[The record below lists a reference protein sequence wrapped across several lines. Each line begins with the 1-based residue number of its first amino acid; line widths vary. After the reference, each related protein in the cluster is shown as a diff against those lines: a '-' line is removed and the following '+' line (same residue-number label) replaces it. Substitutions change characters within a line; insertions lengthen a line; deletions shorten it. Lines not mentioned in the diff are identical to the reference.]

1 MYDNI
6 KLFTQALGL
15 EDPWKLNEV
24 KFDPEQEQLD
34 IYISYNARRQC
45 PCPSCQAESSVFDT
59 KERTWRH
66 LNFFQFKAY
75 IHCEVPRIGCPS
87 CGIKQVDVPWSRP
100 YSGFTMLFE
109 AFIIELAA
117 HMPVAAIARL
127 VGENDTRLWRLIR
140 HYVDKAREQEDYSDV
155 IAVGVDETSS
165 KRGHN
170 YVTVFVDLDQ
180 SKVIYATEGK
190 DAGTITSFAEDLSLH
205 NGDPDNIT
213 DVTCDM
219 SPAYIKGVKNN
230 LPNAT
235 ITFDKFHIMK
245 QINEAVDK
253 VRRAEQKENDLLKST
268 RYIWLK
274 NPENLTARQRESLK
288 PLSKMNLKTVR
299 AYNIKLSF
307 QEFWKIEDKDEAIAY
322 LKRWYFWATHARLEP
337 IKSVAYMIKAH
348 WDGIVYYI
356 SSRLN
361 NGILEA
367 INSLIQAAKR
377 KARGYRNID
386 NLITIIYLTC
396 GKLSFDIQP
405 TFA

>member
-1 MYDNI
+1 MEGDIKMYDNI

-34 IYISYNARRQC
+34 IYISYNARRQF

-190 DAGTITSFAEDLSLH
+190 DA
-205 NGDPDNIT
+205 
-213 DVTCDM
+213 
-219 SPAYIKGVKNN
+219 
-230 LPNAT
+230 
-235 ITFDKFHIMK
+235 
-245 QINEAVDK
+245 
-253 VRRAEQKENDLLKST
+253 
-268 RYIWLK
+268 
-274 NPENLTARQRESLK
+274 
-288 PLSKMNLKTVR
+288 
-299 AYNIKLSF
+299 
-307 QEFWKIEDKDEAIAY
+307 
-322 LKRWYFWATHARLEP
+322 
-337 IKSVAYMIKAH
+337 
-348 WDGIVYYI
+348 
-356 SSRLN
+356 
-361 NGILEA
+361 
-367 INSLIQAAKR
+367 
-377 KARGYRNID
+377 
-386 NLITIIYLTC
+386 
-396 GKLSFDIQP
+396 
-405 TFA
+405 